1 MQEYHFNSTLG
12 KNIIFLSENDQNK
25 MNVDFINDMP
35 WHSFGRKNIG
45 YLYAIANGAQVIWD
59 FDDDNILKFWLKGA
73 TPDDALEIDSFVGNI
88 EGNKRKSAE

>member
-1 MQEYHFNSTLG
+1 
-12 KNIIFLSENDQNK
+12 

-45 YLYAIANGAQVIWD
+45 YLYAIANAAQVIWD

-88 EGNKRKSAE
+88 EGNKRASRLKKISISLLFKCKNRFSRLLLG